1 MQQWIALFEAALPV
15 MLKGAGYTVMFAV
28 IAMVLGLALG
38 FVVALTRVAR
48 VPLLSKLAAFYVSAM
63 RGTPLLVQI
72 FVIYY
77 GLPGVGLELD
87 PVPAGVLAL
96 TLNVA
101 AYLSESLRGG
111 IAGVARGQWDAAF
124 SLGLS
129 WWQTMRFIIAP
140 QALRLSVPSLSNS
153 LISLIKDTSLV
164 SVITVTE
171 LMLATKEVIA
181 QTFQPLP
188 LYLAAAAIYW
198 LLSAAFERVQQRVER
213 RLNLAHQR

>member
-1 MQQWIALFEAALPV
+1 MDDWMALFEAALPV
-15 MLKGAGYTVMFAV
+15 MLKGAAHTLMFALV
-28 IAMVLGLALG
+28 SMVLGLALG
-38 FVVALTRVAR
+38 FLVAMVRVAKLP
-48 VPLLSKLAAFYVSAM
+48 VLSQLAAFYVSAL

-77 GLPGVGLELD
+77 GLPGVGMELD

-111 IAGVARGQWDAAF
+111 IAGVAKGQWDAAF

-129 WWQTMRFIIAP
+129 WWQTMRYIIAP

-188 LYLAAAAIYW
+188 LYLAAAALYW
-198 LLSAAFERVQQRVER
+198 LMSALFERVQRYVEN
-213 RLNLAHQR
+213 RLSLAHQR

>member
-1 MQQWIALFEAALPV
+1 MALFEAALPV
-15 MLKGAGYTVMFAV
+15 LLQGAAHTLLFALV
-28 IAMVLGLALG
+28 AMVLGLALG
-38 FVVALTRVAR
+38 FAVAMVRVAKLP
-48 VPLLSKLAAFYVSAM
+48 VLSQLAAFYVSAM

-111 IAGVARGQWDAAF
+111 IAGVAKGQWDAAF
-124 SLGLS
+124 SLGFT
-129 WWQTMRFIIAP
+129 WWQTMRYIIAP

-198 LLSAAFERVQQRVER
+198 ALSALFERLQRHVEN